1 MLCQLHIHDSK
12 KLEEDEYI
20 YFDTDDAL
28 HKYATVLE
36 EHLLHFPCLLK
47 AIERWVILENSYNY
61 SKD

>member
-47 AIERWVILENSYNY
+47 AIER
-61 SKD
+61 